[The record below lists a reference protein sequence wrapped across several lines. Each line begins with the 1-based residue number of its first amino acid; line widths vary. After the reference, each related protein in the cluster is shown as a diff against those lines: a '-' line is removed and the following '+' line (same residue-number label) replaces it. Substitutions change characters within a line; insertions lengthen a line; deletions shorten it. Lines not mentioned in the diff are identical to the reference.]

1 MAFLIARSAFSHFV
15 FSVIPG
21 GAPHLLKVDSQFS
34 RDLCIVNHTG
44 FLPSLNTSSQMI
56 HATFPLSDARV
67 EALWRVRVQPIRGPL
82 VGFRCWG
89 ATEQPTHLRNS
100 VHVLRRIA
108 EGSQRTQLAALAAEN
123 SMGEPMA
130 IISAV
135 KLCRRASP
143 PSRSSYRH
151 ILLRPLNATC
161 TMPAAIGVS
170 KRHLFDITHST
181 TVGGRFALASRQP
194 SRWAICFD
202 SANFRFSFR

>member
-1 MAFLIARSAFSHFV
+1 MRTSH
-15 FSVIPG
+15 
-21 GAPHLLKVDSQFS
+21 
-34 RDLCIVNHTG
+34 T
-44 FLPSLNTSSQMI
+44 
-56 HATFPLSDARV
+56 LSDAGLSQRI
-67 EALWRVRVQPIRGPL
+67 WVRIQPIRRPL
-82 VGFRCWG
+82 VSFQCWG

-100 VHVLRRIA
+100 VHVLRRIT
-108 EGSQRTQLAALAAEN
+108 EGSQRTQLATLAVEN
-123 SMGEPMA
+123 SMGEPIA

-151 ILLRPLNATC
+151 ILLRRLNATC